1 VTPVG
6 SEVLSPHRT
15 TGRSVASAGRRA
27 LLLLALVAVVG
38 LSACTSD
45 EDSQEREPVRDDDGQ
60 VLDSTEVEALRVQV
74 GDCFDGAIP
83 FAMAS
88 IDVVPCDQ
96 AHDHEVFAVY
106 DLDPTPEPAESTTT
120 TAAGGSTTTA
130 EEETTST
137 TADADEP
144 YPGDARVQEL
154 GERGCLV
161 AFGEYVGA
169 PYELSALE
177 IGLILPTEE
186 SWTTL
191 GDREVVCAVH
201 RADATQLTGSVQ
213 GAGI

>member
-1 VTPVG
+1 M
-6 SEVLSPHRT
+6 
-15 TGRSVASAGRRA
+15 
-27 LLLLALVAVVG
+27 LLAVLLLVAV
-38 LSACTSD
+38 SACTSE

-88 IDVVPCDQ
+88 IDVVPCEQ
-96 AHDHEVFAVY
+96 AHDHEVFAVF
-106 DLDPTPEPAESTTT
+106 DMDATPEPAEQPTTTVAGESTTT
-120 TAAGGSTTTA
+120 
-130 EEETTST
+130 EQQTTST
-137 TADADEP
+137 TAAADEP
-144 YPGDARVQEL
+144 YPGEVRVQEL

-169 PYELSALE
+169 PYEVSALE
-177 IGLILPTEE
+177 IGLILPTQE
-186 SWTTL
+186 SWEAL